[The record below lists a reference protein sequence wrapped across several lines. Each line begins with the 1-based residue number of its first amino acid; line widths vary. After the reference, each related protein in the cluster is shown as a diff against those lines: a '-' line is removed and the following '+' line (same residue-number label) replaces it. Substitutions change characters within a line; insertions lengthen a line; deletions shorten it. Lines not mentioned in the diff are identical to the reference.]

1 VVARKYRLQLLK
13 IIALLSQVRWYNIIL
28 LASAQYL
35 AGVFVMNSPN
45 DWLQTISD
53 KQLHLIVFASLFV
66 IAGGFIINNFYDQEK
81 DLVNRP
87 KQTLFEKIISRN
99 TQLNFYL
106 VFTLIGL
113 LLAFAVSLKAVVF
126 FATFTFGL
134 WFYSHKLKKIAW
146 IGNIAGA
153 FLAVI
158 PFFGIFYY
166 YDQPT
171 LNFVL
176 YVGMMVVAVFAKDV
190 AKDTVAQK
198 GDLIY
203 GYATLPAI
211 YGFAKA
217 KIIIIG
223 SLLIVPL
230 LTAIMLPRVEQ
241 AMYALLVVA
250 NSLVL
255 ITIIQILTSKE
266 PKDIRWTLVLL
277 KFIIVGGVF
286 SLAFFQ
292 Q

>member
-1 VVARKYRLQLLK
+1 VIARKYRLQLLK
-13 IIALLSQVRWYNIIL
+13 VIALLSQVRWYNILL

-35 AGVFVMNSPN
+35 AGVFVMNQPS
-45 DWLQTISD
+45 DWWQTISD
-53 KQLHLIVFASLFV
+53 KHLHYVVFASLFV

-99 TQLNFYL
+99 SQLNFYL
-106 VFTLIGL
+106 IFTLIGL
-113 LLAFAVSLKAVVF
+113 LLAFAVSFKALLF
-126 FATFTFGL
+126 FSGYAFGL
-134 WFYSHKLKKIAW
+134 WLYSHKLKKIAW
-146 IGNIAGA
+146 LGNVVAA
-153 FLAVI
+153 FFAVI

-176 YVGMMVVAVFAKDV
+176 YIGMMVVAVFAKDV

-203 GYATLPAI
+203 GYATLPAL
-211 YGFAKA
+211 YGFKSARW
-217 KIIIIG
+217 IIVAA
-223 SLLIVPL
+223 LLLVPV
-230 LTAIMLPRVEQ
+230 LTGLMLPRVAQ
-241 AMYALLVVA
+241 AMYTLLIVA
-250 NSLVL
+250 NSLVV
-255 ITIIQILTSKE
+255 ITIVQTLAAKRPQEVS
-266 PKDIRWTLVLL
+266 RTLVLL